1 MSSTESSLE
10 LCWSGI
16 DEKSSYKTWLN
27 NRVPAEPA
35 EASVGRSQPKP
46 PRFRWLAKGHRS
58 NHRSSEGSE
67 GQWNPMLHPRSP
79 KVRVAP
85 RLHELNRF
93 VTSLAIFHW
102 TVEHGRES
110 AKYLGAI
117 PNRLNRHYLQTSVV
131 VFLNQLIG
139 LFRVFFCKNN
149 HLWKTDLAWLMFVSW
164 LPEFQSLA
172 KRKQSVFESD
182 MTDTP
187 PKTNM
192 ASWKITMLVF
202 RGAFFFVT
210 PKVNYCK
217 G

>member
-1 MSSTESSLE
+1 
-10 LCWSGI
+10 
-16 DEKSSYKTWLN
+16 
-27 NRVPAEPA
+27 
-35 EASVGRSQPKP
+35 
-46 PRFRWLAKGHRS
+46 
-58 NHRSSEGSE
+58 
-67 GQWNPMLHPRSP
+67 MLHPRSP

-172 KRKQSVFESD
+172 KQKQSVFGSD

-202 RGAFFFVT
+202 RGAFFFCNSKSQLRGNWRFGILGV
-210 PKVNYCK
+210 PPE
-217 G
+217 